1 MFHLYLFS
9 SLFAV
14 IRTSFEYS
22 WLSQDY
28 KKLKTQRGTMWWT
41 IFFEVFGL
49 VKKMRLEVMLSSTRI
64 LAVFVLDYALSV
76 WTNLGKHSLFVWLFV
91 SSVKTG
97 TRHIIL
103 LDELSSVERVEGRP
117 FWSLAF
123 WVISTFCKF
132 AHSFKTH
139 SQTTLFSKFPGE
151 ACPSGAHLVCLSSLD
166 RNFPRKT
173 WPTGTI

>member
-1 MFHLYLFS
+1 M
-9 SLFAV
+9 

-22 WLSQDY
+22 WLSQDH

-49 VKKMRLEVMLSSTRI
+49 VKKMRLEIMLSSTRT
-64 LAVFVLDYALSV
+64 LAVFILDYALPV

-97 TRHIIL
+97 TRDIIL
-103 LDELSSVERVEGRP
+103 LDELSSVEWLQGRP

-132 AHSFKTH
+132 AFDCLLSFLQNAFSDNLVFKISRGSVPLWRTFGLSLLIG
-139 SQTTLFSKFPGE
+139 SQLPAKNL
-151 ACPSGAHLVCLSSLD
+151 AH
-166 RNFPRKT
+166 RHYI
-173 WPTGTI
+173 TIH

>member
-41 IFFEVFGL
+41 IFEVFGL
-49 VKKMRLEVMLSSTRI
+49 VKKKKRLEIMLSSIRTM
-64 LAVFVLDYALSV
+64 AVFILDYALPV

-91 SSVKTG
+91 SSVKMG
-97 TRHIIL
+97 TRDIIL
-103 LDELSSVERVEGRP
+103 LDELSSVERLEGRP

-132 AHSFKTH
+132 AFDC
-139 SQTTLFSKFPGE
+139 LFSFLQN
-151 ACPSGAHLVCLSSLD
+151 AFSDNLVFKISRGSVPLWRTFGLTPRWIASS
-166 RNFPRKT
+166 
-173 WPTGTI
+173 